1 MGLFGWRGRDA
12 QSARDVRPEPDPLD
26 VVRAYH
32 VSTRHDFHR
41 YAAGPLELDWATQ
54 PDPFRRFAGAPI
66 VALDRPPPTVEPR
79 FEPAYHAG
87 AVAPRP
93 FDRASVSQLCFDA
106 FAITA
111 WKQYGDARWALRAN
125 PSSGNLHPTEAYVI
139 APGGLGLAVRGFVAH
154 YASDVHALELR
165 AELPRELEAALSR
178 LAGAPERGCVLVG
191 LSSIVW
197 REAWKYGERAFRYA
211 ELDLG
216 HALGSLAVAAA
227 ALGWRARRIE
237 AVTHEALA
245 ALLCIDVRDGPE
257 AEEPEALV
265 LLEAHDAKQPEPVA
279 ADPKVDAGAAKELE
293 SLARGLRRLGRPND
307 LSPEHVEW
315 PALEAIAR
323 ATRRVRGARSDERG
337 SATIPPRRHVRDA
350 EPEALG
356 LREIVRRRR
365 SAQAFDPH
373 AAVRRD
379 AFFQTLAR
387 TLPGGTLSP
396 HAVIPGAPKVDLAVW
411 AHRVAELDSGL
422 YLCVRDP
429 ARLALWRE
437 WLAPGAVPGL
447 ALERVETAPYELDLF
462 RLRQADVRNQAR
474 SLACHQELASDGCF
488 SVAALV
494 DLEGELAR
502 SGAAAYRELHWE
514 AGFVVH
520 LLYLEAEALG
530 LAGTGIGCFFDEPTR
545 AALGV
550 RASGPVPLYQF
561 ACGRRRD
568 DPRLTTLPAYE

>member
-1 MGLFGWRGRDA
+1 MGFFRRRGRDSESERGA
-12 QSARDVRPEPDPLD
+12 GAEHDPRD

-32 VSTRHDFHR
+32 FATRHDFHR
-41 YAAGPLELDWATQ
+41 YASGPLELDWATQ
-54 PDPFRRFAGAPI
+54 PDPFRRFAGAPLL
-66 VALDRPPPTVEPR
+66 ALERPAPTVEPR

-87 AVAPRP
+87 SVAPRP

-125 PSSGNLHPTEAYVI
+125 PSSGNLHPTEAYVL
-139 APGGLGLAVRGFVAH
+139 APRGLGLHPRGFVAH
-154 YASDVHALELR
+154 YASDVHALEVR
-165 AELPRELEAALSR
+165 AELSSELDERLST
-178 LAGAPERGCVLVG
+178 LAGDPPRGFVFVG

-211 ELDLG
+211 ALDLG
-216 HALGSLAVAAA
+216 HALGALAVAAA

-237 AVTHEALA
+237 GLAHDELA
-245 ALLCIDVRDGPE
+245 ALLCIDVREGPE
-257 AEEPEALV
+257 AEEPETWV
-265 LLEAHDAKQPEPVA
+265 LLEPHDAPQVEA
-279 ADPKVDAGAAKELE
+279 FGAAAAVRDLGA
-293 SLARGLRRLGRPND
+293 LARGLRRLGRAND
-307 LSPEHVEW
+307 LSPQHVDW
-315 PALEAIAR
+315 PALEAVAR
-323 ATRRVRGARSDERG
+323 ATRREGDARADSEGATTLP
-337 SATIPPRRHVRDA
+337 ARRHVRDA

-356 LREIVRRRR
+356 LRELVRRRR
-365 SAQAFDPH
+365 NAQAFDSN
-373 AAVRRD
+373 AALHRD

-387 TLPGGTLSP
+387 TSPGGTFLP
-396 HAVIPGAPKVDLAVW
+396 HRVIPGSPKVDLAVW
-411 AHRVAELDSGL
+411 VHRVAELESGL
-422 YLCVRDP
+422 YLCVRAP
-429 ARLALWRE
+429 SRLASWRE
-437 WLAPGAVPGL
+437 WVLPELAF
-447 ALERVETAPYELDLF
+447 ERVETAPHELELF
-462 RLRQADVRNQAR
+462 RLRRGDVRSQAR

-488 SVAALV
+488 SVAAFV

-502 SGAAAYRELHWE
+502 SGAAAYRDLHWE

-530 LAGTGIGCFFDEPTR
+530 LSGTGIGCFFDEPTR

-550 RASGPVPLYQF
+550 RGSGPVPLYQF